1 MSYTN
6 DDIFPEKGGEGF
18 SKKVWEPLNFMKK
31 YVKKII
37 VDLFCYHLIQN

>member
-18 SKKVWEPLNFMKK
+18 SKKVWEPLISLKNMSKK
-31 YVKKII
+31 S
-37 VDLFCYHLIQN
+37 